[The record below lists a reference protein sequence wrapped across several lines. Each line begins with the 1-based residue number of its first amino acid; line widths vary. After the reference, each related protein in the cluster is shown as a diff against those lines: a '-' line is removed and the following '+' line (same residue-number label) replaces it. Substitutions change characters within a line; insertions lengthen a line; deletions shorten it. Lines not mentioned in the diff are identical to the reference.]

1 MGLNNLIFLAE
12 VAHEADTT
20 SGEAA
25 LNTFMGITIVFLTLA
40 FIACV
45 IAIEGKI
52 FTTIAKKKASPKTV
66 APKADDEPAPAVADT
81 TEIVDTA
88 SQDEEIVAVITAA
101 IAAFEAE
108 TGYDVPADALV
119 VRSIRRLR

>member
-1 MGLNNLIFLAE
+1 MGLNNLIFFAE
-12 VAHEADTT
+12 AAVEADTT
-20 SGEAA
+20 MGEAA
-25 LNTFMGITIVFLTLA
+25 LNTVMGITIVFLTLA

-66 APKADDEPAPAVADT
+66 APKTDDEPAPVQT
-81 TEIVDTA
+81 GTVETVDTA

>member
-1 MGLNNLIFLAE
+1 MVLNNLVFLAE
-12 VAHEADTT
+12 EGLGATMEKA
-20 SGEAA
+20 G
-25 LNTFMGITIVFLTLA
+25 LNTAMGISIVFLTLA
-40 FIACV
+40 FISCV

-52 FTTIAKKKASPKTV
+52 FTSIAKKKAAPKTV
-66 APKADDEPAPAVADT
+66 EPKKDDEPAPAVVET
-81 TEIVDTA
+81 IDTA

>member
-1 MGLNNLIFLAE
+1 MGLSNLVFLAE
-12 VAHEADTT
+12 DSLGATMGKA
-20 SGEAA
+20 G
-25 LNTFMGITIVFLTLA
+25 LNTAMGISIVFITLA
-40 FIACV
+40 FISCV

-52 FTTIAKKKASPKTV
+52 FTSIAKKKSAPKTV
-66 APKADDEPAPAVADT
+66 EPKKEEETAPAAAAEST
-81 TEIVDTA
+81 DTA

-108 TGYDVPADALV
+108 TGYAVPADQLV

>member
-12 VAHEADTT
+12 ESLGAVMEKA
-20 SGEAA
+20 G
-25 LNTFMGITIVFLTLA
+25 LNTAMGISIVFLTLA
-40 FIACV
+40 FISCV
-45 IAIEGKI
+45 IALEGKI

-66 APKADDEPAPAVADT
+66 EPKKEDEPAPVAVET
-81 TEIVDTA
+81 IDTA
-88 SQDEEIVAVITAA
+88 SDDEEIVAVITAA

-108 TGYDVPADALV
+108 TGYDIPADALV